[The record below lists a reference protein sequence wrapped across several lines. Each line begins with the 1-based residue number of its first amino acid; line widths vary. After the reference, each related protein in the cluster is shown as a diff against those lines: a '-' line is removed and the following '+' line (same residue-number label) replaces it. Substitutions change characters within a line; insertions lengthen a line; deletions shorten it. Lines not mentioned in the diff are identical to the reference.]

1 MKKVLL
7 VCFSGTGNTFLCAES
22 LKKHFE
28 ERNIQCDIFRFF
40 LPIQNLPDPRDYDL
54 LGIGY
59 PIHAFNT
66 PLSFLNFLKHDWP
79 FCDRPFFVFKVSGE
93 PFSFN
98 DASSLSLV
106 RILRKKGY
114 SFIGEKHFLM
124 PYNIVFRYP
133 DSLAKEMVLYEDA
146 LCALFAEELEQGEK
160 QKTSFPFFPRL
171 VSLLFKIEWLAP
183 SANAPFVKVDE
194 KKCRRCFRCIS
205 SCPNRALY
213 LDKKGHIRANNH
225 CSICMRCVDFCPVDA
240 FRFGFFNSWK
250 VVGKYDYQKL
260 LSDPSLSADFLKR
273 KMKGYYRHFWPY
285 FAESNHELLAHQ
297 KELPILKISSPS
309 QENKN

>member
-7 VCFSGTGNTFLCAES
+7 ICFSGTGNTFLCAES

-28 ERNIQCDIFRFF
+28 ERNIACDIFRFF
-40 LPIQNLPDPRDYDL
+40 LPVQNLPDPKDYDL

-66 PLSFLNFLKHDWP
+66 PLSFLNFLKHDCP
-79 FCDRPFFVFKVSGE
+79 SGQRPFFVFKVSGE

-98 DASSLSLV
+98 DSSSLSLV

-114 SFIGEKHFLM
+114 SFLGEKHFLM

-133 DSLAKEMVLYEDA
+133 DALAKEMVLYEDA
-146 LCALFAEELEQGEK
+146 LSALFVEELEKGER
-160 QKTSFPFFPRL
+160 QKTAFPFFSRL
-171 VSLLFKIEWLAP
+171 VSFFFKIEWLAP
-183 SANAPFVKVDE
+183 SVNARFVKVDA
-194 KKCRRCFRCIS
+194 KKCKRCFRCVT

-225 CSICMRCVDFCPVDA
+225 CSICMRCVDFCPTDA
-240 FRFGFFNSWK
+240 FHFGFLNSWK
-250 VVGKYDYQKL
+250 VVGKYDYQKY
-260 LSDPSLSADFLKR
+260 LSEPTLSADFLKP
-273 KMKGYYRHFWPY
+273 KMRGFFRHFWPY
-285 FAESNHELLAHQ
+285 FAAANRELLAHQ
-297 KELPILKISSPS
+297 RELPILRAPSLS
-309 QENKN
+309 QEDEN